1 MPKTT
6 IFFNDLAANER
17 ARSPGEDN
25 SIWFVREV
33 DSEPG
38 SIYRAGQG
46 PMMAGAFSRMAEMD
60 VVAREL

>member
-46 PMMAGAFSRMAEMD
+46 PMMAGAFSRMG
-60 VVAREL
+60 